1 MKEKSVLSGLKIG
14 VIGAGNM
21 GKALVKGL
29 VEKSVYPQNISVFDL
44 DTKKIEALK
53 KEAHVKIVKSSRQCA
68 SLSDIVI
75 LAVKP
80 KDLPQVAEEIASVL
94 GKDVLVISI
103 AAGVTIAKIE
113 GYFSARGGSLPVQQA
128 GAFGGKKPVSIV
140 RVMPNMPALVG
151 AGMSAFSL
159 GKHAM
164 SKHKKI
170 AEGILS
176 AIGEVV
182 EMPER
187 MLDLVTAVS
196 GSGPAYFFLLAEKL
210 IEAAY
215 EMGMKVDIAKRLVYQ
230 TAFGSGKVL
239 AQSGEDPEDLI
250 ERVASKGGTTEAALK
265 IFQKQGIGKII
276 QDAVKAAYKRSKA
289 ISMGE

>member
-44 DTKKIEALK
+44 DTKKIDALK
-53 KEAHVKIVKSSRQCA
+53 KEAHVKIAKSSRQCA
-68 SLSDIVI
+68 SLSDVVI

-80 KDLPQVAEEIASVL
+80 KDLPQVAAEIASVL
-94 GKDVLVISI
+94 AKNVLVISI

-113 GYFSARGGSLPVQQA
+113 SYF
-128 GAFGGKKPVSIV
+128 KKPVSLI

-151 AGMSAFSL
+151 SGMSAFSL

-164 SKHKKI
+164 NKHRKI

-176 AIGEVV
+176 AIGEAV
-182 EMPER
+182 ETPER

-250 ERVASKGGTTEAALK
+250 ARVASKGGTTEAALK
-265 IFQKQGIGKII
+265 IFQKHGIGKII
-276 QDAVKAAYKRSKA
+276 QDAVKAAFKRSKE
-289 ISMGE
+289 ISRGE